1 MPVKPKSAV
10 KSKSASKT
18 KPAVKKKSAV
28 KPNKKL
34 NSKQNDFANITEE
47 IISNVCVGIYIVQ
60 NGKFAYVSPLFQ
72 RLSGYSHSDLLSTN
86 PLDFVHPED
95 RETVRQ
101 KAINC
106 LTEKCGSYEYRFVTK
121 KGEIIWVMEMI
132 TSITYKGKRA
142 ALGSFI
148 DITEHKHIEDKLRRS
163 EGKYRTILE
172 DMEEGY
178 FEISLEGNF
187 TFVNDAECK
196 NLGYS
201 REELIGMN
209 NRQYTD
215 EENAKKA
222 FQAFSNLYKTG
233 ESCKIFDYEVTRKD
247 GTKAIA
253 ELLVSLVKD
262 SKGKPIGFRGLSRQI
277 TERKRMEDELRRS
290 EEKYRTILE
299 NIEDGYTELDLHGN
313 FIFFNEALCKIQGY
327 PREELIKKNYRDL
340 MDEENAKKIFA
351 RYNKVYTTDESEKEV
366 QYEIITKSGLRK
378 HLETS
383 ITPMKDAS
391 GRIFA
396 FRGIVRDRTES
407 RQAEEVLRQSEEKY
421 RTIIETI
428 QDGYFETDLTGK
440 FTFINDAECNNLGY
454 TREELIAMERAQ
466 YAGEKNR
473 KLLINLFI
481 EIYKT
486 GIPVK
491 AYALELTKKDG
502 TQAYNEISV
511 SLIRNS
517 QGEPIGFRGIAR
529 DVTERKQAE
538 EVLRQS
544 EEKYRNIIET
554 ITEGYFELDIAGK
567 YVFINDVICQHLKYS
582 QEELIG
588 IDNRSFQTPENAQK
602 TFHAF
607 KKVYDTGIPI
617 NALEL
622 EITRKDGTIGFFEVS
637 ISLLKDRH
645 GAPVGFRG
653 ISRDITE
660 RKQSEEELALLR
672 SAMDVSHDMIFLV
685 DRTTMRFLYA
695 NDTAL
700 RLTGYTREECMKM
713 SPQDLLLVD
722 RKTLEHAYDEAIAAA
737 PAGITIEMRG
747 RIKDGTR
754 TIAELHRR
762 ALNIGNRWIIV
773 TITHDISQR
782 WLAEQ
787 SVLLLG
793 RMFAAL
799 SATNETILHAKSP
812 EEMYQ
817 RVCDAAV
824 DGGKFITTGIL
835 LFDPGTTWVR
845 VASASGAGMD
855 SLRKARIS
863 LDETIPEGK
872 GFVGTAFRTGKP
884 CVSNDYLKD
893 AVSLAWRENVEKVGS
908 AAVVPLLR
916 NGQSIGA
923 LIFYAT
929 EKRAFDGEIVKL
941 LEGMAENVVFALD
954 NFERGAERKLLEET
968 IRQSEERYRT
978 IINEMEEWYFE
989 TDLTGNITFFND
1001 IFANI
1006 LGYSPEELTG
1016 LNFRSFIKKEDSDS
1030 VYRLF
1035 NQVYKTGKPSKNFP
1049 YEFVRT
1055 DGTVTSAE
1063 FSIFSKLDKEAKI
1076 VGFRGVGHDITER
1089 KRAEEK
1095 IQYMATHDALTGLP
1109 NRLMFSQL
1117 LNHAIQAARRY
1128 QRQFA
1133 VLFLDLDR
1141 FKTINDT
1148 MGHEA
1153 GDQLLQ
1159 EIAMRLKQTLRAV
1172 DIVARLGGDE
1182 FVILIEEL
1190 SDLSQIEIVAGRILS
1205 AVIKPV
1211 NLVSEECRVTAS
1223 IGISVFPRDAVDEQ
1237 SLMKNADLAMYLAKE
1252 EGKNNYQFYSVD
1264 IQSKSLELLSIET
1277 NLRFALERN
1286 ELSLHY
1292 QAKVDFK
1299 TNAITGVEA
1308 LLRWQNPYLSSVTPT
1323 QFIPVAEES
1332 GLIIPIGRW
1341 VMRTACAQNVA
1352 WQREGLPPVCMAV
1365 NLSPRQLM
1373 DEFLIEDIKK
1383 ALNDSGMAPNLLELE
1398 ITESMVMHNPT
1409 RMIAVLAKIKSLG
1422 VRLAIDDFGTGYSSL
1437 AQIKH
1442 FPVDTLKVDRSF
1454 VRNIPKDAEDK
1465 AITEAII
1472 AMGKTL
1478 SLTVV
1483 AEGVETIEQMNFLK
1497 DHSCDEMQGY
1507 YFSKPIVPE

>member
-1 MPVKPKSAV
+1 MPVKPKPAV
-10 KSKSASKT
+10 KSKSASKPN
-18 KPAVKKKSAV
+18 PAVKKELTV
-28 KPNKKL
+28 KPTKKIVSQQYDIARL
-34 NSKQNDFANITEE
+34 SEE
-47 IISNVCVGIYIVQ
+47 IISNVCVGIYIVK
-60 NGKFAYVSPLFQ
+60 NGKFVYVSPLFQ
-72 RLSGYSHSDLLSTN
+72 KLSGYSPSDLLGTN
-86 PLDFVHPED
+86 PLDHVHPED

-106 LTEKCGSYEYRFVTK
+106 LTGKCGSYEYRFVMK
-121 KGEIIWVMEMI
+121 KGKIIWVMEMV
-132 TSITYKGKRA
+132 TSITYQGKRA
-142 ALGSFI
+142 ALGSFM
-148 DITEHKHIEDKLRRS
+148 DITEHKRREDELSRS
-163 EGKYRTILE
+163 EEKYRTIME

-178 FEISLEGNF
+178 FETDLKGNF

-215 EENAKKA
+215 KENAKKA
-222 FQAFSNLYKTG
+222 FQAFGNLYKTG
-233 ESCKIFDYEVTRKD
+233 ESSKIFDYEVTRKD

-253 ELLVSLVKD
+253 ELLISLVKD
-262 SKGKPIGFRGLSRQI
+262 SRGKPIGFRGLSRHI
-277 TERKRMEDELRRS
+277 TERKRMEDELRQS
-290 EEKYRTILE
+290 EEKYRNILE
-299 NIEDGYTELDLHGN
+299 NIEDGYAELDLRGN

-327 PREELIKKNYRDL
+327 PRKELIKKTYRDL

-351 RYNKVYTTDESEKEV
+351 KYNKVYTTGESEKEV
-366 QYEIITKSGLRK
+366 PYEITTKSGLRRY
-378 HLETS
+378 LETS
-383 ITPMKDAS
+383 ITPMQDAS

-396 FRGIVRDRTES
+396 FRGLVRDRTES
-407 RQAEEVLRQSEEKY
+407 RQAEEALQKSEERY
-421 RTIIETI
+421 RTILENMQEAYYEI
-428 QDGYFETDLTGK
+428 DLTGK
-440 FTFINDAECNNLGY
+440 FTFVNDAVCRHLGY
-454 TREELIAMERAQ
+454 TREELIGMN
-466 YAGEKNR
+466 NR
-473 KLLINLFI
+473 QIQDETTAKKTYQIFI
-481 EIYKT
+481 EVYKT
-486 GIPVK
+486 GEPRNAIETE
-491 AYALELTKKDG
+491 YIKKDG
-502 TQAYNEISV
+502 TKGTYELSV
-511 SLIRNS
+511 SLIRDAEGKPN
-517 QGEPIGFRGIAR
+517 GFRGVSR
-529 DVTERKQAE
+529 DVTERKQH
-538 EVLRQS
+538 
-544 EEKYRNIIET
+544 
-554 ITEGYFELDIAGK
+554 D
-567 YVFINDVICQHLKYS
+567 
-582 QEELIG
+582 EELTL
-588 IDNRSFQTPENAQK
+588 F
-602 TFHAF
+602 
-607 KKVYDTGIPI
+607 
-617 NALEL
+617 
-622 EITRKDGTIGFFEVS
+622 
-637 ISLLKDRH
+637 
-645 GAPVGFRG
+645 
-653 ISRDITE
+653 
-660 RKQSEEELALLR
+660 R
-672 SAMDVSHDMIFLV
+672 SAMDVSQDMIFLV
-685 DRTTMRFLYA
+685 DRASMRFLYA

-700 RLTGYTREECMKM
+700 QLTGYTREECLKM
-713 SPQDLLLVD
+713 SPQDMLLVD
-722 RKTLEHAYDEAIAAA
+722 RKTLEHAYDEVIAAS

-747 RIKDGTR
+747 RTKDGTR
-754 TIAELHRR
+754 TIVELHRR

-812 EEMYQ
+812 EELYQ

-835 LFDPGTTWVR
+835 LFDPQTTWVR
-845 VASASGAGMD
+845 VAAASGAGMA

-863 LDETIPEGK
+863 LDESIPEGK
-872 GFVGTAFRTGKP
+872 GLVGRAFRTGKP

-893 AVSLAWRENVEKVGS
+893 AVSLAWRENAEKVGS

-916 NGQSIGA
+916 GGQVIGA
-923 LIFYAT
+923 LIFYAS
-929 EKRAFDGEIVKL
+929 EKRAFDDEIVKL
-941 LEGMAENVVFALD
+941 LKRMAENVVFALD
-954 NFERGAERKLLEET
+954 NFEHEAERKLLEEK

-978 IINEMEEWYFE
+978 IIEEMEEWYFE

-1001 IFANI
+1001 IFANV
-1006 LGYSPEELTG
+1006 LGYSQKELTG
-1016 LNFRSFIKKEDSDS
+1016 LNFRSFIKKEESDS

-1035 NQVYKTGKPSKNFP
+1035 NQIYKTGESTKNFP
-1049 YEFVRT
+1049 YEFVRP

-1063 FSIFSKLDKEAKI
+1063 FSIFPKWDKEAKV

-1095 IQYMATHDALTGLP
+1095 IQYLATHDALTGLP
-1109 NRLMFSQL
+1109 NRMMFSQL

-1133 VLFLDLDR
+1133 VLFIDLDR

-1172 DIVARLGGDE
+1172 DIIARLGGDE

-1190 SDLSQIEIVAGRILS
+1190 SDISQVEIVAGRILS

-1211 NLVSEECRVTAS
+1211 SLLSEECRVTAS
-1223 IGISVFPRDAVDEQ
+1223 IGISVFPKDAGDEQ
-1237 SLMKNADLAMYLAKE
+1237 TLMRNADLAMYLAKE

-1299 TNAITGVEA
+1299 TNTITGVEA
-1308 LLRWQNPYLSSVTPT
+1308 LLRWQNPSLGSVTPT

-1341 VMRTACAQNVA
+1341 VLRTACSQNVA
-1352 WQREGLPPVCMAV
+1352 WQREGLPPICMAV
-1365 NLSPRQLM
+1365 NLSPRQLI

-1383 ALNDSGMAPNLLELE
+1383 ALNDSGLAPNLLELE

-1454 VRNIPKDAEDK
+1454 IRNIPRDAEDK

-1497 DHSCDEMQGY
+1497 EHSCDEMQGY
-1507 YFSKPIVPE
+1507 YFSKPIVPEQFADLLRTHVSSVQKINENTASKNVANKNVATESYTPVFGERHKKI

>member
-1 MPVKPKSAV
+1 
-10 KSKSASKT
+10 
-18 KPAVKKKSAV
+18 
-28 KPNKKL
+28 
-34 NSKQNDFANITEE
+34 
-47 IISNVCVGIYIVQ
+47 
-60 NGKFAYVSPLFQ
+60 
-72 RLSGYSHSDLLSTN
+72 
-86 PLDFVHPED
+86 
-95 RETVRQ
+95 
-101 KAINC
+101 
-106 LTEKCGSYEYRFVTK
+106 
-121 KGEIIWVMEMI
+121 
-132 TSITYKGKRA
+132 
-142 ALGSFI
+142 
-148 DITEHKHIEDKLRRS
+148 
-163 EGKYRTILE
+163 
-172 DMEEGY
+172 MEE
-178 FEISLEGNF
+178 
-187 TFVNDAECK
+187 T
-196 NLGYS
+196 
-201 REELIGMN
+201 
-209 NRQYTD
+209 
-215 EENAKKA
+215 
-222 FQAFSNLYKTG
+222 
-233 ESCKIFDYEVTRKD
+233 
-247 GTKAIA
+247 
-253 ELLVSLVKD
+253 
-262 SKGKPIGFRGLSRQI
+262 
-277 TERKRMEDELRRS
+277 
-290 EEKYRTILE
+290 
-299 NIEDGYTELDLHGN
+299 
-313 FIFFNEALCKIQGY
+313 
-327 PREELIKKNYRDL
+327 
-340 MDEENAKKIFA
+340 
-351 RYNKVYTTDESEKEV
+351 
-366 QYEIITKSGLRK
+366 
-378 HLETS
+378 
-383 ITPMKDAS
+383 
-391 GRIFA
+391 
-396 FRGIVRDRTES
+396 
-407 RQAEEVLRQSEEKY
+407 LRQSEEKY

-440 FTFINDAECNNLGY
+440 FIFVNNAECNNLGY
-454 TREELIAMERAQ
+454 TREELFEMKSAQ

-473 KLLINLFI
+473 KPLINLFI

-491 AYALELTKKDG
+491 AYNLELIKKDG
-502 TQAYNEISV
+502 TTAYNEISV

-517 QGEPIGFRGIAR
+517 KSEPIGFRGIAR

-538 EVLRQS
+538 EALQKS
-544 EEKYRNIIET
+544 EEKYRNILESIQ
-554 ITEGYFELDIAGK
+554 EGYFELDLAGNYTFVNAANCRFLGYTK
-567 YVFINDVICQHLKYS
+567 EEFVGMNFRQHTDEETAKKLS
-582 QEELIG
+582 QPYQELY
-588 IDNRSFQTPENAQK
+588 R
-602 TFHAF
+602 
-607 KKVYDTGIPI
+607 TGKPI
-617 NALEL
+617 ESLEV
-622 EITRKDGTIGFFEVS
+622 ESIRKDGTKGIYETSVS
-637 ISLLKDRH
+637 LIRDAEGK
-645 GAPVGFRG
+645 PIGFRG
-653 ISRDITE
+653 VSRDVTE

-672 SAMDVSHDMIFLV
+672 SAMDVSQDMIFLV

-713 SPQDLLLVD
+713 SPQDMLLID

-754 TIAELHRR
+754 TIVELHRR

-812 EEMYQ
+812 EELYQ

-835 LFDPGTTWVR
+835 LFDPGTTWAR
-845 VASASGAGMD
+845 LAAASGAGMD
-855 SLRKARIS
+855 ILRKAHIS

-872 GFVGTAFRTGKP
+872 GLVGTAFRTGKP

-893 AVSLAWRENVEKVGS
+893 AVSSASRENIEKVGS

-916 NGQSIGA
+916 NGQVIGA

-954 NFERGAERKLLEET
+954 NFERGAERKLLEEA

-978 IINEMEEWYFE
+978 IINEMEEWYLE

-1063 FSIFSKLDKEAKI
+1063 FSIFSKLDKEGKI

-1095 IQYMATHDALTGLP
+1095 IQYLATHDALTGLP
-1109 NRLMFSQL
+1109 NRMMFSQL

-1128 QRQFA
+1128 QRRFA

-1190 SDLSQIEIVAGRILS
+1190 SDLSQVEIVAGRILS
-1205 AVIKPV
+1205 AVMKP
-1211 NLVSEECRVTAS
+1211 LTLMSEESRITAS
-1223 IGISVFPRDAVDEQ
+1223 IGISVFPKDADDEQ

-1264 IQSKSLELLSIET
+1264 IQSKSRELLSIET

-1308 LLRWQNPYLSSVTPT
+1308 LLRWQNPSLGSVTPT

-1341 VMRTACAQNVA
+1341 VLRTACAQNVA

-1398 ITESMVMHNPT
+1398 ITESMVMHNPA
-1409 RMIAVLAKIKSLG
+1409 RMIAVLVKIKSLG

-1437 AQIKH
+1437 GQIKH
-1442 FPVDTLKVDRSF
+1442 FPIDTLKVDRSF
-1454 VRNIPKDAEDK
+1454 IRNIPQDAEDK

-1478 SLTVV
+1478 SLTVI
-1483 AEGVETIEQMNFLK
+1483 AEGVETIEQMDFLK

-1507 YFSKPIVPE
+1507 YFSKPIVPEQFAELLRNHVPSPPK